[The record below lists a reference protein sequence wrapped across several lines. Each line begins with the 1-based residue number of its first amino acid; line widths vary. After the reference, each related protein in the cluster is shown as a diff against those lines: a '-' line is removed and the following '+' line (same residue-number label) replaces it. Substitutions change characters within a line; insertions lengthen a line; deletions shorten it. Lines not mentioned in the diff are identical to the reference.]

1 MYKCMYVSEAGR
13 MGGVKLGWEGGGQD
27 LFSRNRLKIISV
39 FLNIFFIKAKKK
51 GGMLPFVFHKAT
63 VPTISISIF

>member
-13 MGGVKLGWEGGGQD
+13 MGGGEIGVGRG
-27 LFSRNRLKIISV
+27 SRPLLPEPLENNFCL
-39 FLNIFFIKAKKK
+39 LEHFFHKSKKK